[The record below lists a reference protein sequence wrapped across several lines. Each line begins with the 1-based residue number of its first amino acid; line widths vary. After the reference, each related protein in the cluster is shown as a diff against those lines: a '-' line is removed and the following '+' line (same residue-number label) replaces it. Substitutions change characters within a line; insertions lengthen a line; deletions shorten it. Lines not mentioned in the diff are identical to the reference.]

1 VPPLHTRRSAHTQ
14 HGVGKL
20 SASFP
25 RTLKEPRRRGRLL
38 APPAKSLECE
48 VAVGTVGHVASSGRP
63 RWLNAEQQRI
73 WRTYLLGS
81 ARLHERLDADL
92 RDSGLDLPEYE
103 ILVVL
108 SESEDRRCRMSD
120 LADAVHQSR
129 SRLTHTIARMER
141 ADLVRRVS
149 CPTDRRGVW
158 AQLTDEGM
166 ELLET
171 VAPSHVAAVRRNL
184 VDAVDRDDFKALGR
198 VFAAVLKVEGEEP
211 SN

>member
-1 VPPLHTRRSAHTQ
+1 MRTVSPFACTQKHVISVPVFHAPNGLRS
-14 HGVGKL
+14 
-20 SASFP
+20 P
-25 RTLKEPRRRGRLL
+25 RTSERGPVASIPRLWCPGRYGG
-38 APPAKSLECE
+38 P
-48 VAVGTVGHVASSGRP
+48 VASSGRP

-92 RDSGLDLPEYE
+92 RDAGLDLPEYE

-108 SESEDRRCRMSD
+108 SESKDLSCRMSD

-141 ADLVRRVS
+141 SSLVRRVS
-149 CPTDRRGVW
+149 CPSDRRGVW
-158 AQLTDEGM
+158 AQLTDDGM
-166 ELLET
+166 ELLRK

-184 VDAVDRDDFKALGR
+184 VDAVDKDDFEALGR
-198 VFAAVLKVEGEEP
+198 VFTAVLKVEGEVP